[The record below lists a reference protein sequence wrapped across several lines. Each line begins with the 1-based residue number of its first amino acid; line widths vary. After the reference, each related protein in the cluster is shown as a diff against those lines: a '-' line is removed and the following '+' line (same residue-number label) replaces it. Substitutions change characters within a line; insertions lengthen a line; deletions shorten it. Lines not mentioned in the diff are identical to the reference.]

1 VAGLTNE
8 AAVALATRPIGQQ
21 GAQRMITFVQKANI
35 LPETK
40 AAGENRFDRIRK
52 LAAEKHKKSDAD
64 TARNDRQDVEDKRP
78 I

>member
-1 VAGLTNE
+1 
-8 AAVALATRPIGQQ
+8 
-21 GAQRMITFVQKANI
+21 MITFSQKTNI
-35 LPETK
+35 LPETE

-64 TARNDRQDVEDKRP
+64 TVRNDQQDAEDKRP

>member
-1 VAGLTNE
+1 
-8 AAVALATRPIGQQ
+8 
-21 GAQRMITFVQKANI
+21 MITFVQKTNI
-35 LPETK
+35 LPETE

-64 TARNDRQDVEDKRP
+64 TARNNRQDVEDKRP